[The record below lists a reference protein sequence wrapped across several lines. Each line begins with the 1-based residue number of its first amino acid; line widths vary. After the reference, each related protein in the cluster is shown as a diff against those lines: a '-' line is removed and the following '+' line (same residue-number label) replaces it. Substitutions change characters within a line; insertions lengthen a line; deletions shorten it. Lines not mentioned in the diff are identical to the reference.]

1 MAEQSFSKES
11 LNITQEKLAELKSLF
26 PEVVSE
32 GRIDFERLKL
42 ALGQDAQITDERYV
56 LNWANKSDVFTAIQT
71 LTTKTLMPLKEESVN
86 FDTTQNVFIEGENL
100 EALKVLQK
108 SYYGKIKMIYIDPP
122 YNTGNDSFVYP
133 DKFSESKEE
142 YLKKIKEKDEEGYLL
157 KEGLFHKNSQENGQF
172 HSNWLSMMYP
182 RLFLAKNLLRD
193 DGVIFV
199 SIDDNEVHN
208 LRLLMNEIFGEE
220 NFRNS
225 VIISRNTSEQT
236 EYADTLNIE
245 KEYILIYSKTSQ
257 FEFSSTIVPFNELSL
272 ELMDFLKGKSAKKK
286 LQDFCIK
293 ELGLASMKAEW
304 KGFYTSKDP
313 RPTMQFPILGICPQG
328 SDNPHRRW
336 IWGRERA
343 LQAISNYEKFLKLIP
358 NATNED
364 LIKYSEE
371 TNITDFIRKS
381 PTNSIQYFKF
391 SKDGE
396 VIGDTWKKINTS
408 SGGAAV
414 KELFG
419 KNLFSNPKPVELV
432 KQSMIIGLENTK
444 TDIILD
450 FFAGSGTTAQA
461 VMELNKEDGGNRKF
475 ILVQLSEKTDEK
487 SEAYKAGYKNIAE
500 ISKERIR
507 RVIKKMEHE
516 QKENPSLFKDGA
528 KLDLGF
534 KSYRLKESN
543 FKLWRS
549 DLTKDAQSLTET
561 IDMFENPVKE
571 DAKEQNILTELMLKS
586 GYDLNAKVETI
597 DVDDSHIYLVNDREH
612 IFCLN
617 KISDAII
624 VKILE
629 LKPQKCLIL
638 DSLFDGK
645 DSFKTNVA
653 LQMQDAQ
660 INLTVV

>member
-1 MAEQSFSKES
+1 MAEKSFSKES

-32 GRIDFERLKL
+32 GKIDFERLKL

-71 LTTKTLMPLKEESVN
+71 PTTKTLMSLKEESVN

-122 YNTGNDSFVYP
+122 YNTGNDSFIYP

-220 NFRNS
+220 NFIGNITWEKRTKCQ
-225 VIISRNTSEQT
+225 NTT
-236 EYADTLNIE
+236 TA
-245 KEYILIYSKTSQ
+245 
-257 FEFSSTIVPFNELSL
+257 
-272 ELMDFLKGKSAKKK
+272 
-286 LQDFCIK
+286 K
-293 ELGLASMKAEW
+293 ELLQSKVEYLLAYKKMNDKMYFQLEKVSEKDYPLSDE
-304 KGFYTSKDP
+304 KGVYREKVIEEMSAMGM
-313 RPTMQFPILGICPQG
+313 RGRATMQFDILGVSPKADKQWKIG
-328 SDNPHRRW
+328 SDQVTFFINR
-336 IWGRERA
+336 GDVFVK
-343 LQAISNYEKFLKLIP
+343 NEKPYIKIRPDDESSDIFKPFWSHFFDKDTYGTAEDGKSELKTILPEIGNSFETVKP
-358 NATNED
+358 STLLKSIIKHVKIKDEED
-364 LIKYSEE
+364 C
-371 TNITDFIRKS
+371 
-381 PTNSIQYFKF
+381 
-391 SKDGE
+391 
-396 VIGDTWKKINTS
+396 V
-408 SGGAAV
+408 V
-414 KELFG
+414 
-419 KNLFSNPKPVELV
+419 
-432 KQSMIIGLENTK
+432 
-444 TDIILD
+444 LD

-475 ILVQLSEKTDEK
+475 ILVQLPEKTDEK

-507 RVIKKMEHE
+507 RVIKKMEQE
-516 QKENPSLFKDGA
+516 QKETPSLFKDGA

-571 DAKEQNILTELMLKS
+571 GAKEQNILTELMLKS
-586 GYDLNAKVETI
+586 GYDLNAKVEII
-597 DVDDSHIYLVNDREH
+597 DFDGSHIYLVNDSEH
-612 IFCLN
+612 IFCLS
-617 KISDAII
+617 KISDAVIAK
-624 VKILE
+624 VLE